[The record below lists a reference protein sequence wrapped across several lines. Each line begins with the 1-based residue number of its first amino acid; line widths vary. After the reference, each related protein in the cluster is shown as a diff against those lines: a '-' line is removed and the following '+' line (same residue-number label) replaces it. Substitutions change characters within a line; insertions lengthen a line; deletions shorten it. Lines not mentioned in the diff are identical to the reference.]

1 MFFRAVNKK
10 FINTNY
16 NIMKFIHRIKKIRLS
31 QIIFWVII
39 NAVLLPFR
47 VFADPPYSGEGK
59 GISSILTNPLN
70 SSSFAEL
77 IESIAKL
84 AAKIGIPIAALF
96 IIYSGLLFVTAR
108 GNEKQ
113 LETAKASF
121 TWAIIGTAILL
132 GAWVI
137 ASAIEATIRSF

>member
-1 MFFRAVNKK
+1 
-10 FINTNY
+10 
-16 NIMKFIHRIKKIRLS
+16 MKFIHRIKKNRLS
-31 QIIFWVII
+31 QIVFGVII
-39 NAVLLPFR
+39 NAVLVPR
-47 VFADPPYSGEGK
+47 VFALQGETG
-59 GISSILTNPLN
+59 STLTNPLD

>member
-1 MFFRAVNKK
+1 
-10 FINTNY
+10 
-16 NIMKFIHRIKKIRLS
+16 MKFIHRIKKIRLS
-31 QIIFWVII
+31 QIIFGVII
-39 NAVLLPFR
+39 NAVLVPR
-47 VFADPPYSGEGK
+47 AFALQGEIG
-59 GISSILTNPLN
+59 STLTNPLN

-137 ASAIEATIRSF
+137 ASAIEATIRSI

>member
-10 FINTNY
+10 LINTNY

-31 QIIFWVII
+31 QIIFGVII
-39 NAVLLPFR
+39 NIALTPRSLAQYPGETG
-47 VFADPPYSGEGK
+47 SGLG
-59 GISSILTNPLN
+59 NPLN
-70 SSSFAEL
+70 SESFAEL

-84 AAKIGIPIAALF
+84 AAKIGIPIAAIF

>member
-1 MFFRAVNKK
+1 
-10 FINTNY
+10 
-16 NIMKFIHRIKKIRLS
+16 MKFIHRIKKIRLS
-31 QIIFWVII
+31 QIVFGVII
-39 NAVLLPFR
+39 NAVLVPR
-47 VFADPPYSGEGK
+47 VFALQGEIG
-59 GISSILTNPLN
+59 STLTNPLN

>member
-10 FINTNY
+10 LINTNY

-31 QIIFWVII
+31 QIIFGVII
-39 NAVLLPFR
+39 NIVLTPRSLAQYPGETG
-47 VFADPPYSGEGK
+47 SG
-59 GISSILTNPLN
+59 LTNPLN
-70 SSSFAEL
+70 SESFAEL